1 MSKGNGGAMWEVGG
15 VFYDF
20 TVKMD
25 GFGRRLDCHQ
35 GPPGVKS
42 DASTFGK
49 SWPIGN
55 ENEIDR
61 QKY

>member
-1 MSKGNGGAMWEVGG
+1 MWEVGG